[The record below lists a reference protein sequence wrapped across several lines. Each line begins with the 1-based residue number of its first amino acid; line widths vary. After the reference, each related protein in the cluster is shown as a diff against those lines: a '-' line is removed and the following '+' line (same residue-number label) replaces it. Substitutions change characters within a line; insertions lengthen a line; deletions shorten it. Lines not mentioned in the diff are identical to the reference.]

1 MAVPPEFE
9 LLVLLYH
16 WYVMALPLGLDA
28 DTLNAVVAA
37 FKQTDW
43 AVVDGWL
50 FITGPVTTA
59 TIGART
65 NS

>member
-1 MAVPPEFE
+1 
-9 LLVLLYH
+9 
-16 WYVMALPLGLDA
+16 MALPLGLDA
-28 DTLNAVVAA
+28 ETLNAVVAA

-43 AVVDGWL
+43 ADVEGWV

-65 NS
+65 NN